1 MWDLASKTQSIDV
14 FIAFIVFSIKIES
27 REWLS
32 MDFEKMDFLALWVA
46 GKHLKNISEINVKM
60 ANKVIKIFK
69 RSKYFVKCMFS
80 GSKFDEKHDFNIK
93 SWRWILFCG

>member
-1 MWDLASKTQSIDV
+1 MDSEKNRFFWPDEWPG
-14 FIAFIVFSIKIES
+14 AF
-27 REWLS
+27 
-32 MDFEKMDFLALWVA
+32 
-46 GKHLKNISEINVKM
+46 LKISEINVKM

-93 SWRWILFCG
+93 SWR